1 MTCWNEI
8 PGQPS
13 HSLRWAK
20 GSPVHSPSTLGLAPF
35 PDIIWRLFGPSF
47 RLPLITHA
55 CALVW
60 HREYY
65 TRVRASPSGYSFPFL
80 ALEKGNVTLLLQA
93 GMSEGREGSTQ
104 RFFFLFF
111 F

>member
-1 MTCWNEI
+1 MTCWSEI
-8 PGQPS
+8 HGQ
-13 HSLRWAK
+13 HLQSLGWAM
-20 GSPVHSPSTLGLAPF
+20 GSPVHIPSTLGLAPF
-35 PDIIWRLFGPSF
+35 LDIIWLLFGLSS
-47 RLPLITHA
+47 RLPLITHT

-93 GMSEGREGSTQ
+93 GMSEGMEGST
-104 RFFFLFF
+104 
-111 F
+111 